1 MQSCQSTLKSKKD
14 ATSHTATLLQML
26 CNSKS
31 TTRQCLSFRFHK
43 LPLPLSIH
51 FIKQRVGISHR
62 GREQQQLEPDDVDCG
77 GRGRDG
83 DDDNRDD

>member
-1 MQSCQSTLKSKKD
+1 MQFTLKSEMD
-14 ATSHTATLLQML
+14 ATLLQML
-26 CNSKS
+26 CSSKS
-31 TTRQCLSFRFHK
+31 NTRQCLSFRFHK
-43 LPLPLSIH
+43 LPLTLSIH